1 MVVYLAIKNE
11 AYPPV
16 FIAHRLL
23 ATGDIDDSQAAEG
36 ETDLSATIG
45 TGVVWATMTHGET
58 HGL

>member
-1 MVVYLAIKNE
+1 MIVYLAIKDE

-23 ATGDIDDSQAAEG
+23 ATGQIDYGQTAKS

-45 TGVVWATMTHGET
+45 TGVIGAAMTHGET